1 MSLPKLNFLNI
12 FITLLVISGSL
23 FVYKQFNPPLP
34 NWITATVEKGNVTEL
49 VSVSGFVEAKQVA
62 DLAFPSTGIVTDVF
76 VVEGSVVKAGEVLAT
91 LANTELVAER
101 NEAMAALAIARA
113 AYRETAAG
121 PRSETIAVADTNIK
135 NAEANLA
142 RVTVEENHKV
152 ENARTALFSTN
163 LTSQAQD
170 PNEESTPPVV
180 TGNYICGK
188 EGVYNLHVYRSSSES
203 GYSYNYTGL
212 ENGTGLV
219 SVDQPTPIGNCGLYL
234 KFIAGD
240 LYSDSDWEIKIPNT
254 RSASYTTLNNTYT
267 LAITQAKN
275 AVASAENSLNLA
287 RKEAGLST
295 APARS
300 EEITKANAAIAQAEA
315 RVATIDARIADRSIV
330 APFSGVVT
338 DISITKGETAPT
350 VAVITVLAENTF
362 TLKARI
368 PEIDITKIATTQ
380 TVRAVFDAQSQD
392 TLTGKIIYIAPV
404 ATQIDGVAYFET
416 IIELDQA
423 PTWLRAGLNADID
436 IIIKSKDNVLRIPKR
451 FVTTLTDGSQV
462 VRKLDGGETATS
474 SVEVLFSGN
483 DGFMEV
489 AGLSEGDVIV
499 TP

>member
-1 MSLPKLNFLNI
+1 MSFLKFNFTNVLITILLLSASI
-12 FITLLVISGSL
+12 FVFKYL
-23 FVYKQFNPPLP
+23 NPPPPDL
-34 NWITATVEKGNVTEL
+34 ITATVEKGDVTDL
-49 VSVSGFVEAKQVA
+49 VSVSGFIEAKQVA

-76 VVEGSVVKAGEVLAT
+76 IEEGSTVKAGEVLAT

-113 AYRETAAG
+113 AYRETTAG
-121 PRSETIAVADTNIK
+121 PRSETVAVADTNIK

-142 RVTVEENHKV
+142 RVTVEENRKV

-163 LTSQAQD
+163 LTSLALD
-170 PNEESTPPVV
+170 PNEESTPPTV
-180 TGNYICGK
+180 TGNYICDK

-203 GYSYNYTGL
+203 GYSYTYTGL
-212 ENGTGLV
+212 EKGTGLV

-234 KFIAGD
+234 KFTTGD

-254 RSASYTTLNNTYT
+254 RSANYTALNNSYT

-275 AVASAENSLNLA
+275 SIASAENSLNLA

-295 APARS
+295 APART
-300 EEITKANAAIAQAEA
+300 EEISKANATIAQAEA
-315 RVATIDARIADRSIV
+315 RVATIDARISDRSIV
-330 APFSGVVT
+330 APFAGTVT
-338 DISITKGETAPT
+338 NVSITKGEAAPT
-350 VAVITVLAENTF
+350 VAVITVLANNTF
-362 TLKARI
+362 TLKARV
-368 PEIDITKIATTQ
+368 PEIDITKITTDQ
-380 TVRAVFDAQSQD
+380 SVEAIFDAQSQD

-416 IIELDQA
+416 IIELA
-423 PTWLRAGLNADID
+423 ETPSWLRSGLNADID

-462 VRKLDGGETATS
+462 VLKLVEGQTATS
-474 SVEVLFSGN
+474 SVEVLFTGN

-489 AGLSEGDVIV
+489 GGLNEGDVVIA
-499 TP
+499 P